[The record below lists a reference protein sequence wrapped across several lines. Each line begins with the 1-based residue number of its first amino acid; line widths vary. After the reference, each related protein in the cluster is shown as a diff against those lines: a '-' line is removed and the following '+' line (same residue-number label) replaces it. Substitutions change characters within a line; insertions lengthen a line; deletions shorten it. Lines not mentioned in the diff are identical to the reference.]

1 MMNPMPYVSWFGHGT
16 TNFAPPASFTN
27 VNVNIFAVAA
37 SLSAIQSLADRLLNP
52 AGGGQVR
59 YQAALPIAIFSFADA
74 QRCTSVTEPAGWTPG
89 RETMVLTALWEF
101 RSRSPLPTR
110 LVFWAPYIFIDYTIG
125 LVCGR
130 EIWGW
135 PKNIGKIG
143 VAADRPGGDFSVET
157 TIFRTLAPDTR
168 GEQATLLR
176 IRQTQPAAQPAPAWA
191 SGADAAL
198 GLAEGLLGG
207 LSGDV
212 LRALCIKP
220 RMECVVLKQFRS
232 SSEPK
237 LACYQAIVNSPV
249 ALTNFVGGGPY
260 FGQFTLEIATC
271 ESHPIVSDL
280 LGRLPDPN
288 STTVPVKFAGWSTVD
303 YEAIAGDE
311 IVVRA

>member
-1 MMNPMPYVSWFGHGT
+1 MMEPSPYISWFGHGT

-74 QRCTSVTEPAGWTPG
+74 ERCTSVAEPAGWTPG
-89 RETMVLTALWEF
+89 REVMVLTALWEF
-101 RSRSPLPTR
+101 RSPSPLPTR

-135 PKNIGKIG
+135 PKNMGRVG
-143 VAADRPGGDFSVET
+143 AAADGPNSEFSVET
-157 TIFRTLAPDTR
+157 TIFRTLAAETR
-168 GEQATLLR
+168 GEQTTLFKIWR
-176 IRQTQPAAQPAPAWA
+176 TQAAARQAPTWADGAQAAV
-191 SGADAAL
+191 
-198 GLAEGLLGG
+198 GLVEGLLGDLAG
-207 LSGDV
+207 EV
-212 LRALCIKP
+212 LRALCLKP
-220 RMECVVLKQFRS
+220 RIESVVLKQFRS

-249 ALTNFVGGGPY
+249 VITNFMGGGPS
-260 FGQFTLEIATC
+260 FDQFAIEIATC
-271 ESHPIVSDL
+271 ESHPILSDL
-280 LGRLPDPN
+280 FGRAPDHG
-288 STTVPVKFAGWSTVD
+288 STTLPVKFAGWSTVD
-303 YEAIAGDE
+303 YEAIAGVE
-311 IVVRA
+311 IVART